1 MRAIKWRWCALPM
14 TSAELEAALSTAD
27 ALFANNENAALDR
40 ILRRLERQILLP
52 PFCWQAL
59 LLRGW
64 LHYRRSESEA
74 ALRCANTVLAQTD
87 ERFHAGKAH
96 LLRALCQEEQVLTR
110 PDVDETKMQPV
121 MAECELAIEL
131 LAGHTEQLWAYNE
144 LAMLLADWRDP
155 DQGIALLEE
164 ALQGSWPEGRDLGW
178 TRARFGEIYALD
190 KHDWRNGAQYL
201 TQAAIL
207 LDPISNTHSWVHSL
221 LAQCYNQLRE
231 YDRAI
236 SHGQRALELAA
247 QDKSSADWVW
257 LRAHKQ
263 YATALTRG
271 NGDLRVAE
279 KHFRQA
285 MRLTAKNSRL
295 MAELYL
301 ELGNN
306 LRQQDRPRAA
316 WRALNRALRIDKEVA
331 ATGSGYSILA
341 EIGFQ
346 LKKYQDVVKY
356 VRLALDCKD
365 LPADWLG
372 ENYYHL
378 GVSLFKLG
386 QYDEAAEALRTGL
399 SKTPPDHPYRSA
411 MLKWLL
417 AANNRM
423 SRTTSASK

>member
-1 MRAIKWRWCALPM
+1 MRSIKWCWCTLPM

-52 PFCWQAL
+52 PLCWQAL

-74 ALRCANTVLAQTD
+74 ALRCADTVLAQTD
-87 ERFHAGKAH
+87 ERFYAGKAH

-144 LAMLLADWRDP
+144 LAMLLADWQDP

-201 TQAAIL
+201 TQAAML
-207 LDPISNTHSWVHSL
+207 LDPISKTHSWVHSL
-221 LAQCYNQLRE
+221 LAQCYNYLQKPEL
-231 YDRAI
+231 AVI
-236 SHGQRALELAA
+236 HGCRALELAA
-247 QDKSSADWVW
+247 RDKSSVEWVW
-257 LRAHKQ
+257 VRAHKQ
-263 YATALTRG
+263 YAMALTRAG
-271 NGDLRVAE
+271 QDLRIAE

-306 LRQQDRPRAA
+306 LRWQERPRAA
-316 WRALNRALRIDKEVA
+316 WRAIHRALQIDQEA
-331 ATGSGYSILA
+331 AAAGGWYAIFA

-346 LKKYQDVVKY
+346 LKRYRDVVRY
-356 VRLALDCKD
+356 ARLALSYEDF
-365 LPADWLG
+365 PADKTG
-372 ENYYHL
+372 ETYYRL
-378 GVSLFKLG
+378 GVSLYKLG
-386 QYDEAAEALRTGL
+386 QYPEAAEALRLGL
-399 SKTPPDHPYRSA
+399 SKAPVDNPYRSA

-417 AANNRM
+417 ATNNRL
-423 SRTTSASK
+423 K